1 MLTIYDVIKK
11 PLITEK
17 AMTLKEEENNVIF
30 AVDPRADKF
39 LIKEAIESLFSVK
52 VASVRTLNCKG
63 KKKRFGKTM
72 GKRKDWKKAIV
83 VLAEGE
89 KLEFV

>member
-1 MLTIYDVIKK
+1 MLTVYDVIKK

-17 AMTLKEEENNVIF
+17 AVNLKEEENVVSF
-30 AVDPRADKF
+30 AVDPRANKF
-39 LIKEAIESLFSVK
+39 LIKEAVETLFGAK
-52 VASVRTLNCKG
+52 VASVRTANYKG

-72 GKRKDWKKAIV
+72 GKRKDWKKAII
-83 VLAEGE
+83 VLADGE

>member
-1 MLTIYDVIKK
+1 MLTVYDVIKK

-17 AMTLKEEENNVIF
+17 AVTLKEEENKICF
-30 AVDPRADKF
+30 AVDPRANKF
-39 LIKEAIESLFSVK
+39 LIKEAVETLFSVK

-63 KKKRFGKTM
+63 KKKKFGRVM
-72 GKRKDWKKAIV
+72 GKRKDWKKAVV